1 MTMIPASS
9 LSGLSRLQTGS
20 NMLQALSIQNLQ
32 GYGNV
37 QVIPAASLQA
47 LTGQQ
52 NVSTSQA
59 QQILPPGTQIIGN

>member
-1 MTMIPASS
+1 MIPASS